1 MPLSL
6 VIHASMVASIS
17 LMRFLSLLRSRFASL
32 ARRRRRGVLSL
43 PPGPREEL
51 SRYLLSR
58 SQFSSMHQRVKY
70 HAFLPEPRSMETSV
84 FRVRGRGADEIWDLG
99 QRFVARADITTREV
113 LEVGLAIHPDN
124 RPERHATIR
133 GWPEE
138 KERQMILATELAAA
152 SQLHVRLCPV
162 SRCD

>member
-1 MPLSL
+1 
-6 VIHASMVASIS
+6 
-17 LMRFLSLLRSRFASL
+17 MRFLSLLRSRFASFS
-32 ARRRRRGVLSL
+32 RRRRRSVFSL

-58 SQFSSMHQRVKY
+58 SHFSSTNQRVKY
-70 HAFLPEPRSMETSV
+70 HAFLPAPRSMETSV
-84 FRVRGRGADEIWDLG
+84 FRIRGLRADEIWDLG
-99 QRFVARADITTREV
+99 QRLVAGPLGRPLRARADITTREV

-152 SQLHVRLCPV
+152 SQLHVRP
-162 SRCD
+162 

>member
-1 MPLSL
+1 
-6 VIHASMVASIS
+6 
-17 LMRFLSLLRSRFASL
+17 MRFLSLLRSRFASFS
-32 ARRRRRGVLSL
+32 RRRRRSVFSL

-99 QRFVARADITTREV
+99 QRLVASPLGRPLRARADITTREV

-152 SQLHVRLCPV
+152 SQLHVRP
-162 SRCD
+162 